1 MIHRSVIYFRLIFA
15 YEIWHYLKPP
25 FWHINIQ
32 LLKIIENVAF
42 SLPNWFC
49 ILSKI
54 SCSCIYGLTCFIGQY
69 VYANSTLYWLFQVY
83 IKSCSQEVLDLQVR
97 FLFLYFFH
105 FYMNF
110 RINLPISTKQS
121 ARILTWSALNLLPN
135 LGENWYLNNI
145 QASDSW
151 TRYVAPFI

>member
-1 MIHRSVIYFRLIFA
+1 MSQNFWIHFPLKALLFYTWSMIHRSVIYFRLIFA
-15 YEIWHYLKPP
+15 YEIWYYLKPP
-25 FWHINIQ
+25 FWHVNIQ

-54 SCSCIYGLTCFIGQY
+54 SCSCIYGLTCFIGQC

-83 IKSCSQEVLDLQVR
+83 MKSWSQEVLDLQVR
-97 FLFLYFFH
+97 FLYFFH

-121 ARILTWSALNLLPN
+121 AGFW
-135 LGENWYLNNI
+135 LG
-145 QASDSW
+145 
-151 TRYVAPFI
+151 VH